1 MQESI
6 VFYKSFYEAIREL
19 EPELQVEIYNALFDY
34 GFEGIENN
42 LSPIAKAV
50 FTLIKPQIDANA
62 RKKEQGKINGQKGAE
77 FGKLGAE
84 FGKLGGRPRKARID
98 AEKEETNG
106 ENKPPKNPPKT
117 PQEDEKTPSNV
128 NVNDNVNDIKE
139 KVKRENADY
148 QKIVDLYNE
157 ICISF
162 PRLKS
167 LSDSRKK
174 AIKARMKVYSID
186 DFRRMFEKAESSR
199 FLKGGNNRNW
209 MANFDWM
216 IKDANMAKI
225 LDGNYDSNGS
235 NDARAKPNSF
245 ANFPQNSYNFDEL
258 EAVLIDN

>member
-98 AEKEETNG
+98 AEEEEING
-106 ENKPPKNPPKT
+106 ENNPPNNPPKT

-128 NVNDNVNDIKE
+128 NVNDNVNDNVNKKE
-139 KVKRENADY
+139 KKKREKKSQEPKELKDSYGELGNVKLTKAEYERLVKDY
-148 QKIVDLYNE
+148 GEDAT
-157 ICISF
+157 
-162 PRLKS
+162 
-167 LSDSRKK
+167 KK
-174 AIKARMKVYSID
+174 AIEYLDGYIVDKRYKSD
-186 DFRRMFEKAESSR
+186 D
-199 FLKGGNNRNW
+199 NNRALRRW
-209 MANFDWM
+209 VFDAVKEQEQKRAR
-216 IKDANMAKI
+216 IKS
-225 LDGNYDSNGS
+225 YD
-235 NDARAKPNSF
+235 DKPGAGKPKNKF
-245 ANFPQNSYNFDEL
+245 NQFPQNSYNFDEL